1 MVRTIKQSNRATIIG
16 PRYVTLRSY
25 DAYVA
30 QIDKDEGT
38 LTLGPLWHYSVT
50 TWQHVRTFITD
61 YLESLVEWTNDD
73 ECLYSAAHGW
83 MVKMLASRNGR
94 AYMQTLVDNGVIPV
108 ESDDTLYDRMIDDD

>member
-50 TWQHVRTFITD
+50 TWQHVRKFITD
-61 YLESLVEWTNDD
+61 YLESLVEWTDDD
-73 ECLYSAAHGW
+73 ECVYSAAHGW
-83 MVKMLASRNGR
+83 MVKMFASRNGR

-108 ESDDTLYDRMIDDD
+108 EDDWTLYDRMIDDN

>member
-38 LTLGPLWHYSVT
+38 LTLGYLWHYSQT
-50 TWQHVRTFITD
+50 TWTHVRKFITD
-61 YLESLVEWTNDD
+61 YLESFVEWTNDD

-83 MVKMLASRNGR
+83 MVKMLNADNGR
-94 AYMQTLVDNGVIPV
+94 RYMRTLVYVGLIPV
-108 ESDDTLYDRMIDDD
+108 EDAWTLCEHVTEEE

>member
-30 QIDKDEGT
+30 QVDKDEGT

-50 TWQHVRTFITD
+50 TWQHVRKFITD
-61 YLESLVEWTNDD
+61 YLQSLAAWTDDD

-83 MVKMLASRNGR
+83 MVKMLQAKNGR
-94 AYMQTLVDNGVIPV
+94 SYMQTLIDNGVIPV
-108 ESDDTLYDRMIDDD
+108 ESDDTLYDRMIDDK

>member
-16 PRYVTLRSY
+16 HRYVTLRSY

-30 QIDKDEGT
+30 QIDKDKGT

-50 TWQHVRTFITD
+50 TWRHIRKFIED
-61 YLESLVEWTNDD
+61 YIESLVEWTDDD

-83 MVKMLASRNGR
+83 MVKMLQAKNGR
-94 AYMQTLVDNGVIPV
+94 AYMQTLVDNGIIPV
-108 ESDDTLYDRMIDDD
+108 ESDWTLYDRMVNDN